1 MRIGIL
7 GGTFDP
13 IHLGHLRVAEEVG
26 EEMGLERVYLIPSA
40 SPPHKDTKPV
50 TPFPH
55 RFAMTRLA
63 AAESPL
69 LEATDMEGRRRG
81 LSYSIETL
89 KEFRALFE
97 SDLEL
102 FYIIGMDA
110 FLEIES
116 WKDYARLFDHAH
128 FVVIRRPGVSPE
140 RLDPF
145 LRNLGPGFRDGPAT
159 GTFVAPSGNLLIPME
174 ATLLEISST
183 RIRQRVA
190 EGKSIRFL
198 VSDAVRSYI
207 VEERLYRRH
216 ELT

>member
-1 MRIGIL
+1 LRIGIL

-13 IHLGHLRVAEEVG
+13 IHLGHLRMAEEVG
-26 EEMGLERVYLIPSA
+26 EELSLERVYLVPSA
-40 SPPHKDTKPV
+40 YPPHKDKKPV

-69 LEATDMEGRRRG
+69 LEVTDMEGRRPG

-89 KEFRALFE
+89 KEFQGLYSA
-97 SDLEL
+97 DLEL
-102 FYIIGMDA
+102 HFIVGMDA

-116 WKDYARLFDHAH
+116 WRDYTRLFDYAH
-128 FVVIRRPGVSPE
+128 FVVIQRPGAPLD
-140 RLDPF
+140 RLEPF
-145 LRNLGPGFRDGPAT
+145 LRSLEVGFREGPVQ
-159 GTFVAPSGNLLIPME
+159 GTFVAPSGNLLVPLE

-183 RIRQRVA
+183 KIRQRVA

-198 VSDAVRSYI
+198 VTDAVRSYI
-207 VEERLYRRH
+207 VEEGLYRGNDF
-216 ELT
+216 T

>member
-13 IHLGHLRVAEEVG
+13 IHLGHLRMAEEVG
-26 EEMGLERVYLIPSA
+26 EAMGLERVYLIPSA
-40 SPPHKDTKPV
+40 HPPHKDKIPV
-50 TPFPH
+50 TPFAH
-55 RFAMTRLA
+55 RFAMARLA

-69 LEATDMEGRRRG
+69 LEATDMEGRRVG

-89 KEFRALFE
+89 REFQGLYP

-102 FYIIGMDA
+102 YFIVGMDA

-116 WKDYARLFDHAH
+116 WRDYSRLFDYAH
-128 FVVIRRPGVSPE
+128 FVVIQRPGA
-140 RLDPF
+140 RLDRLAPF
-145 LRNLGPGFRDGPAT
+145 LRSLKVGFSEGPGQ

-183 RIRQRVA
+183 KIRQGVA
-190 EGKSIRFL
+190 KGKSIRFL
-198 VSDAVRSYI
+198 VTDAVRSYI
-207 VEERLYRRH
+207 VEEGLYRRNDI
-216 ELT
+216 T

>member
-13 IHLGHLRVAEEVG
+13 IHLGHLRMAEEVG
-26 EEMGLERVYLIPSA
+26 EEMGLDRVYLIPSA
-40 SPPHKDTKPV
+40 FPPHKDKKPL

-55 RFAMTRLA
+55 RFTMTRLA

-69 LEATDMEGRRRG
+69 LEVTDMEGRRRG

-89 KEFRALFE
+89 KEFQGLFQP
-97 SDLEL
+97 DLEL
-102 FYIIGMDA
+102 FFIIGMDA

-116 WKDYARLFDHAH
+116 WRDYSRLFDYAH
-128 FVVIRRPGVSPE
+128 FVVIQRPGVSPE
-140 RLDPF
+140 RLEPF
-145 LRNLGPGFRDGPAT
+145 LRSLGVEFSEGPKE
-159 GTFVAPSGNLLIPME
+159 GIFVAPSGNLLIPMV
-174 ATLLEISST
+174 ATLMEISST
-183 RIRQRVA
+183 KIRQRVA

-207 VEERLYRRH
+207 IEEGLYRRN
-216 ELT
+216 EFS